1 MWKGYR
7 MVLTFDKKSEE
18 NQTADFHAQMSNA
31 ELNFLINF
39 AIQSLMQIGAI
50 TVNDMT
56 QEPQEVALPITET
69 LLPPSQVQ

>member
-1 MWKGYR
+1 MI
-7 MVLTFDKKSEE
+7 LTFEKK
-18 NQTADFHAQMSNA
+18 NDTQQTVDFHAQMSNA

-69 LLPPSQVQ
+69 LIPPSQVQ